1 MLRGTWLGDI
11 ISTRNFQISGNKTRD
26 PIPANFKTLEEFD
39 EFWSKHSLAD
49 YDDLQH
55 DVDVTIKLG
64 RRETVLLKPKLA
76 RELKRRAR
84 ARKLSVDSL
93 VNRMLE
99 EKLKEAA

>member
-1 MLRGTWLGDI
+1 MA
-11 ISTRNFQISGNKTRD
+11 GNKRTRE
-26 PIPANFKTLEEFD
+26 PIPENFKTLAEFD
-39 EFWSKHSLAD
+39 EFWSTHSLAD

-55 DVDVTIKLG
+55 DVDFTIKLG
-64 RRETVLLKPKLA
+64 RKEMVLLKPKLA